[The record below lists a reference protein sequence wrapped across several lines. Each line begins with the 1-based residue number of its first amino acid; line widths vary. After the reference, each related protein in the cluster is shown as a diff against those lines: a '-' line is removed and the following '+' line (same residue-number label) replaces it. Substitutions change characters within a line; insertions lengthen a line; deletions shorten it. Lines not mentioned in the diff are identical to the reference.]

1 MRDPSARP
9 GGAGIDAA
17 GSGGFHDAMRRIAA
31 GVCGLAFLVLAAAL
45 VWLGRLEQGGSAHAD
60 LELAGGVPATL
71 YLPQPGEPHGGL
83 PDPLPPDER
92 PPAIVLCHGFAG
104 DRAMLSTL
112 ARRLVANGYAVLALD
127 ARGHGENR
135 NAFFPGQGRSD
146 QLVEE
151 FTAAVD
157 FLRASPHVD
166 GARLA
171 VMGHSM
177 GAGAALDYATRDS
190 GLDAAVLISGGWAA
204 EGPYRPPNPL
214 FVYAAG
220 DPAALREHVRSLAA
234 RLAEG
239 ATRAGATLGDPAQ
252 GASVRA
258 VEIPGHDHVTILWSS
273 HAAREIVNW
282 LDASFGVTRAS
293 DPALA
298 DPRLAAAGI
307 ALLAFLV
314 VAPGI
319 GALAGRIAPPAPLAP
334 SAGGVARF
342 AGVVGAL
349 ALSLPFSA
357 GSVATAFLP
366 LAVARETAQLFLG
379 AGLVVLVALL
389 VRGKLDLRRL
399 AWRWPRALTAAALAC
414 AAVVG
419 LLTPLGVVAHRLALT
434 PERAASAGL
443 LALLLFPLFLSLE
456 ISLRRGSSLAALGA
470 SVAGRV
476 ALLGALV
483 LGVGAG
489 LLPGAA
495 SLMLPTLALSFVLV
509 ELVATPLYAA
519 SRNVLAIAALES
531 AWLAWLQAASLPSL
545 W

>member
-1 MRDPSARP
+1 M
-9 GGAGIDAA
+9 
-17 GSGGFHDAMRRIAA
+17 DAMRRIAA
-31 GVCGLAFLVLAAAL
+31 GACGLAFLVLAAAL
-45 VWLGRLEQGGSAHAD
+45 VRLGSLERGGNAHAD
-60 LELAGGVPATL
+60 LELAGGIPATL
-71 YLPQPGEPHGGL
+71 YLPQPGEPHRGL
-83 PDPLPPDER
+83 PDPLPPAGR

-112 ARRLVANGYAVLALD
+112 ARRLVASGYAVLALD

-135 NAFFPGQGRSD
+135 SAFFPGRGRSD
-146 QLVEE
+146 HLMEE
-151 FTAAVD
+151 FSAAVD

-220 DPAALREHVRSLAA
+220 DPPRLREHARSLAA
-234 RLAEG
+234 RLAEN
-239 ATRAGATLGDPAQ
+239 ATRAGATPGDPAQ

-258 VEIPGHDHVTILWSS
+258 VEIPGHDHVTILWSKL
-273 HAAREIVNW
+273 AALEIVRW
-282 LDASFGVTRAS
+282 LDASFGVTRAN
-293 DPALA
+293 DPDLS

-319 GALAGRIAPPAPLAP
+319 GALAGRIAPPAPLTPAT
-334 SAGGVARF
+334 GGVARF
-342 AGVVGAL
+342 AGLVAAL
-349 ALSLPFSA
+349 ALSLPLAA
-357 GSVATAFLP
+357 GSVATGFLP
-366 LAVARETAQLFLG
+366 LAVARETTQLFLG
-379 AGLVVLVALL
+379 AGLVGLVGLL

-399 AWRWPRALTAAALAC
+399 FWRWPRALAAAALAC
-414 AAVVG
+414 AAVAG

-434 PERAASAGL
+434 PERAASATL
-443 LALLLFPLFLSLE
+443 LALLLFPLFLCLE
-456 ISLRRGSSLAALGA
+456 VSLRRGSSGTALGA
-470 SVAGRV
+470 SVAGRA

-489 LLPGAA
+489 LLPGVV
-495 SLMLPTLALSFVLV
+495 SLLLPTLASSFVLM

-531 AWLAWLQAASLPSL
+531 AWLAWIQAASLPIL
-545 W
+545 L

>member
-1 MRDPSARP
+1 MTP
-9 GGAGIDAA
+9 
-17 GSGGFHDAMRRIAA
+17 MRRVAA
-31 GVCGLAFLVLAAAL
+31 GVSGLAFLVLAAAL
-45 VWLGRLEQGGSAHAD
+45 VSLARLERGGNAHAD
-60 LELAGGVPATL
+60 LELPGGVPATL
-71 YLPQPGEPHGGL
+71 YLPRPSQAHGGF
-83 PDPLPPDER
+83 PEPRPSAER

-112 ARRLVANGYAVLALD
+112 ARRLVASGYAVLALD

-135 NAFFPGQGRSD
+135 NAFFPGRGRSD
-146 QLVEE
+146 HLVEE
-151 FTAAVD
+151 FGAAVD

-190 GLDAAVLISGGWAA
+190 GLDAAVMISGGRTA

-220 DPAALREHVRSLAA
+220 DPPGLRERVRALADRLAA
-234 RLAEG
+234 DAV
-239 ATRAGATLGDPAQ
+239 RAGATPGAAAQ

-258 VEIPGHDHVTILWSS
+258 VEIPGHDHATILWSTG
-273 HAAREIVNW
+273 AALEIVRW
-282 LDASFGVTRAS
+282 LDASFGVVRAGEP
-293 DPALA
+293 DLA
-298 DPRLAAAGI
+298 DPRLAAAAL
-307 ALLAFLV
+307 ALLAFLL

-319 GALAGRIAPPAPLAP
+319 GALAGRIAPPAPLVPAT
-334 SAGGVARF
+334 GGVARF
-342 AGVVGAL
+342 AGLVAAL
-349 ALSLPFSA
+349 LLSLPLAA

-366 LAVARETAQLFLG
+366 LAVGQETTQLFLG
-379 AGLVVLVALL
+379 AGLVLLVGLL

-399 AWRWPRALTAAALAC
+399 VWRWPRALGAAALAG
-414 AAVVG
+414 AAVAGV
-419 LLTPLGVVAHRLALT
+419 LTPLGVVAHRLALT
-434 PERAASAGL
+434 PERAASAAL
-443 LALLLFPLFLSLE
+443 LALLLFPLFLSLGV
-456 ISLRRGSSLAALGA
+456 SLRRGSTGVALGA
-470 SVAGRV
+470 SVAGRA

-489 LLPGAA
+489 ILPGVV
-495 SLMLPTLALSFVLV
+495 SLMLPTLALCFVLI

-531 AWLAWLQAASLPSL
+531 AWLAWFQAATLPIL